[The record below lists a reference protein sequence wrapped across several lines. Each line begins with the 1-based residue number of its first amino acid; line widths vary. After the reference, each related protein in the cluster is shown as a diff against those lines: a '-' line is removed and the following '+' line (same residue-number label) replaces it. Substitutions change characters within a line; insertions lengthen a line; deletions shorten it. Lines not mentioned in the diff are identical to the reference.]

1 MYCILQV
8 ALNGISV
15 TPGTEVL
22 IKLQPELY
30 TITDIA
36 KVCTIFILVEIIF
49 FLIYTLFPFNF
60 SLDSATKTGNVS
72 TQASSPFPHTFRYN
86 K

>member
-1 MYCILQV
+1 V

-36 KVCTIFILVEIIF
+36 KVGTPFRIYF
-49 FLIYTLFPFNF
+49 FLIYVSFPFNF
-60 SLDSATKTGNVS
+60 SLDSATKIGNVS
-72 TQASSPFPHTFRYN
+72 TQASSPFPLTFRY
-86 K
+86 KYKI

>member
-1 MYCILQV
+1 LAHLQKAHIIVMQV

-36 KVCTIFILVEIIF
+36 KVGTIFILVEIFF
-49 FLIYTLFPFNF
+49 FLL
-60 SLDSATKTGNVS
+60 
-72 TQASSPFPHTFRYN
+72 
-86 K
+86 

>member
-1 MYCILQV
+1 V

-36 KVCTIFILVEIIF
+36 KVCTIFILVEIFIF
-49 FLIYTLFPFNF
+49 LVFVLFPLNF
-60 SLDSATKTGNVS
+60 SLDSATKIENVS
-72 TQASSPFPHTFRYN
+72 TPASSLFPLTFRY
-86 K
+86 KYKI

>member
-1 MYCILQV
+1 LQV

-36 KVCTIFILVEIIF
+36 KVCTIFILVEFI
-49 FLIYTLFPFNF
+49 
-60 SLDSATKTGNVS
+60 
-72 TQASSPFPHTFRYN
+72 SSS
-86 K
+86 

>member
-1 MYCILQV
+1 LAHLQKAHILVMQV

-36 KVCTIFILVEIIF
+36 KVCTIFILVELF
-49 FLIYTLFPFNF
+49 FCLNLCAI
-60 SLDSATKTGNVS
+60 SD
-72 TQASSPFPHTFRYN
+72 
-86 K
+86 

>member
-1 MYCILQV
+1 MQV

-36 KVCTIFILVEIIF
+36 KVCTIFILVEIFF
-49 FLIYTLFPFNF
+49 FLLYVSFPFNF
-60 SLDSATKTGNVS
+60 SQDSATKIGNVS
-72 TQASSPFPHTFRYN
+72 TQASSPFPLTFRY
-86 K
+86 KYKI